1 MPPRPK
7 VVQSSIG
14 TKILISLT
22 GFCLIL
28 FLLLHLAGN
37 VLVFFGPATFNG
49 YSHALISNPLLI
61 PVEILLAAIFLLH
74 IYKTIRMW
82 VRNRGARPV
91 PYARKEWADHT
102 SRKSFS
108 STTMILSGAVILLFV
123 VLHLETFK
131 FGPNYLV
138 PNGHGV
144 RDLYRLEMEIFSNPI
159 TVAFYALCMVLIGSH
174 LWHGVSSAFQSL
186 GADSPRWTRTF
197 RIGGRL
203 LAFVIAVGFIVI
215 PIWVYFAGG
224 RS

>member
-1 MPPRPK
+1 MPPQPK
-7 VVQSSIG
+7 IGQSSIG
-14 TKILISLT
+14 TKIVISISS
-22 GFCLIL
+22 FFLIL

-49 YSHALISNPLLI
+49 YSHALIANPLLI
-61 PVEILLAAIFLLH
+61 PIEIILAVIFLIH

-91 PYARKEWADHT
+91 PYARKEWAHHT

-123 VLHLETFK
+123 VIHLETFK
-131 FGPNYLV
+131 FGPDYLV
-138 PNGHGV
+138 AGSGQV
-144 RDLYRLEMEIFSNPI
+144 RDLYRLEMEIFSNPL
-159 TVAFYALCMVLIGSH
+159 TVAFYALVMLLIGSH

-186 GADSPRWTRTF
+186 GADSPRWKRTF
-197 RIGGRL
+197 RVGGRL
-203 LAFVIAVGFIVI
+203 IAIIIAVGFIVI